1 MSKATNIIASALIQ
15 VEQLIAKSEG
25 VLNTLQQQIN
35 QVNSQRIGLNANK
48 TMLTE
53 LMKAIEN
60 AEEEEAKV
68 LPTAES
74 ATPTESLPKVTFK
87 KAD

>member
-53 LMKAIEN
+53 LKKAIEN

>member
-35 QVNSQRIGLNANK
+35 QANSQRIGLNANK

-53 LMKAIEN
+53 LKKAIEN